1 MTPIID
7 ELFVLLSVVVVSES
21 VILFVN
27 LQHTK
32 LQPIYTIFAE
42 AFPGQFCCYNFLRLR
57 LYFIVYPDL
66 SHNIDTL
73 NYKSRI
79 DLPGRWKSWFFVFL
93 WQLGNTGKYC
103 PAQIS
108 NSGELNFN
116 IIMFINWKLT
126 FLY

>member
-1 MTPIID
+1 MNATNWGGRIISRIIYVNLTPIID
-7 ELFVLLSVVVVSES
+7 EFLVVVVSES

-42 AFPGQFCCYNFLRLR
+42 AFPGQFCCYNFLGQR

-73 NYKSRI
+73 NYKSSI
-79 DLPGRWKSWFFVFL
+79 DLPGRWKS
-93 WQLGNTGKYC
+93 
-103 PAQIS
+103 
-108 NSGELNFN
+108 
-116 IIMFINWKLT
+116 
-126 FLY
+126 